1 MVFAEPENLDIMF
14 SKVTCSFPL
23 SDSQVS
29 PAIRA
34 SKGKNK
40 KPIIPTPVW
49 HFLIKVNLL
58 YLPAFLPP
66 PLMNLV
72 NHYLQIM
79 LLQKL
84 HSIHY
89 TLFQLIW
96 QIIRG
101 GLSIPAEYPGIPPQ
115 TRVVRTLCMTN
126 ARHTNCYRHPT
137 VCAGVH
143 PVDVGED

>member
-115 TRVVRTLCMTN
+115 K
-126 ARHTNCYRHPT
+126 
-137 VCAGVH
+137 
-143 PVDVGED
+143 PVSSGTGFA